1 MYYKNGGVCLT
12 VGGKPV
18 GKGVVEK
25 FTLNYSSNGDSTG
38 RITVRNRYGTI
49 IYDEES
55 TETHITVP
63 DVPKNATVSFSVT
76 SDPYKVVTELSGTT
90 SLSGFSSAVNYDSSG
105 SIGTASAVVV
115 GDASVLAKTGDKKF
129 RVSGDMLTVDGHNNS
144 FPSVSTTNALLPFHV
159 TSISGYV
166 PDSYLA
172 SAKYGYYTASSA
184 DDIFNPVNASAL
196 GWGVQLTGGY
206 YVSGTAT
213 NGNYLIKTTAS
224 ANFTRYGSGTTAG
237 NFSSTGSATTT
248 ARNTTLY
255 TIHSIFGNS
264 IPTASVSSFPLN
276 AHSAMGIVFKASGG
290 GYNRGIS
297 MCYFTANWYA
307 TGYAP

>member
-1 MYYKNGGVCLT
+1 MFYKNGTYCYT
-12 VGGKPV
+12 VGGMPV
-18 GKGVVEK
+18 GNGVVEK

-38 RITVRNRYGTI
+38 RITVRNQHGNI
-49 IYDEES
+49 IYDRES
-55 TETHITVP
+55 TETYITVP
-63 DVPKNATVSFSVT
+63 DVPKNSTVSFSVT
-76 SDPYKVVTELSGTT
+76 SDLYKVVTELSGNTA
-90 SLSGFSSAVNYDSSG
+90 LSGFSSAVDYGSSG

-115 GDASVLAKTGDKKF
+115 GDATMRAATGDKKF
-129 RVSGDMLTVDGHNNS
+129 RVSGDMLTVDGHNNP
-144 FPSVSTTNALLPFHV
+144 FPHVSTTNALLPFHV

-166 PDSYLA
+166 PDRYLA
-172 SAKYGYYTASSA
+172 SAKYGYYMTGSA
-184 DDIFNPVNASAL
+184 DDIFSPVNASAL
-196 GWGVQLTGGY
+196 GWAAHFTGSY

-237 NFSSTGSATTT
+237 KFSSTSSASTTGK
-248 ARNTTLY
+248 NTRIY
-255 TIHSIFGNS
+255 TFHGIYGNI

-276 AHSAMGIVFKASGG
+276 SNSAMGIVFKASGG

-297 MCYFTANWYA
+297 TCDYTANWYA